1 MQQRYI
7 FFLLFFSTI
16 YPKKK
21 KNKYTDKQDISYSM
35 KLVIKYFYDY
45 IQNLNISNNEWNLE
59 FETRSRKIDAKK
71 KET

>member
-1 MQQRYI
+1 
-7 FFLLFFSTI
+7 
-16 YPKKK
+16 
-21 KNKYTDKQDISYSM
+21 M

-45 IQNLNISNNEWNLE
+45 IQNLNVSNNEWNLE